1 MKIMKQLTA
10 LSLSALLLAGSAVC
24 AAGAETEA
32 DAGAGQA
39 SDTVRLGLLIAK
51 NGASLSSDEWEVL
64 ADIFEDVIN
73 NKHDDL
79 SLPFAA
85 DEGLPN
91 LNGAKVEFVTGE
103 QIDTQLAVTEAE
115 RLILEEGVVGLFG
128 HFTSTT
134 TAAAMVSAE
143 KYSVPLL
150 SEGTSMSLVTPGYD
164 NWFRSFGGDDF
175 YVESSFEFLDSVK
188 ETAGDLSTIALCSEN
203 SDFGTGIA
211 SLEKAAAEE
220 HGYEVVENVF
230 YDSADRDISSKVR
243 LLKEADADIVMMS
256 SYATDALAFME
267 EFKVQDYFPK
277 MLLGQR
283 GGFMSSGFA
292 KNLGADADYV
302 LTTARWSSSMDND
315 ASAQIAQ
322 LFEEKTGTPLIGD
335 VLVDVW
341 NGVLLAVA
349 INQAGSTDSEAVRAA
364 LAEGLDLDPSLDPM
378 ALDGYKYGESGE
390 NENHACVIVQYMDSA
405 LSTVYP
411 EDKAVSDLVYPSV
424 AWSAR

>member
-1 MKIMKQLTA
+1 MKLMKQLTA
-10 LSLSALLLAGSAVC
+10 FSLSALLVAGSAVC

-91 LNGAKVEFVTGE
+91 LGGAKVEFVTGE

-128 HFTSTT
+128 RLTSTT

-188 ETAGDLSTIALCSEN
+188 E
-203 SDFGTGIA
+203 
-211 SLEKAAAEE
+211 K
-220 HGYEVVENVF
+220 Y
-230 YDSADRDISSKVR
+230 
-243 LLKEADADIVMMS
+243 
-256 SYATDALAFME
+256 
-267 EFKVQDYFPK
+267 
-277 MLLGQR
+277 
-283 GGFMSSGFA
+283 
-292 KNLGADADYV
+292 
-302 LTTARWSSSMDND
+302 
-315 ASAQIAQ
+315 
-322 LFEEKTGTPLIGD
+322 
-335 VLVDVW
+335 LV
-341 NGVLLAVA
+341 
-349 INQAGSTDSEAVRAA
+349 
-364 LAEGLDLDPSLDPM
+364 
-378 ALDGYKYGESGE
+378 KY
-390 NENHACVIVQYMDSA
+390 
-405 LSTVYP
+405 STVCT
-411 EDKAVSDLVYPSV
+411 EKKHCTKMH
-424 AWSAR
+424 